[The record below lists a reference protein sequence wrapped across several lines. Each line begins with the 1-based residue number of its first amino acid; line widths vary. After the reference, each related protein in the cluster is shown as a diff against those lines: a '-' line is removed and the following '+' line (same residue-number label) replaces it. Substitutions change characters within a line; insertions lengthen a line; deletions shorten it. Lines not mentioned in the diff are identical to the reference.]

1 MRETINLTEGNISKT
16 LTKLALPIM
25 GTSLI
30 NMLYNLT
37 DIMWLGRLSTN
48 AVAGASAVGFLMWFG
63 MGIVMISQ
71 IGVGIGVSQSYGKD
85 DMNAAK
91 SFISNAIKLDI
102 SLGIIYSLLL
112 LIFRHQL
119 LGFFN
124 IDDPEVIKLAL
135 DYMVIISIGLIF
147 HFINP
152 VFSAIFNASGN
163 SVTPFIINSLGLVVN
178 IILDPVLIFGLGI
191 FPKMGIKG
199 AALATIIAQIVV
211 CMTFIIA
218 AKKNRILFSGLNLL
232 KLPEFNY
239 IKKIVKLGFPAFI
252 QTAIHSG
259 IGMIIARIL
268 SGWGP
273 MAIAVQGIGSQ
284 IESISWMT
292 AEGFAT
298 AMSAFVGQN
307 YGARNYDRVKQGY
320 YKGLKI
326 VCSIGLFSTILFI
339 FGGEAIFKI
348 FIKDDPQAIIE
359 GATYLRVLGLSQI
372 LMCAEI
378 AAIGTFNG
386 LGKTLPPSIIG
397 VTFNSLRIP
406 GALILSA
413 TALGLSGIWWSITIS
428 SILKGI
434 VATSLCIYIL
444 NKGLKE

>member
-1 MRETINLTEGNISKT
+1 MRENINLTEGNITKT

-71 IGVGIGVSQSYGKD
+71 IGVGIGVSQSYGKED
-85 DMNAAK
+85 IDGAK
-91 SFISNAIKLDI
+91 SYISNAIKLDI
-102 SLGIIYSLLL
+102 TLGIIYSLVLFT
-112 LIFRHQL
+112 FRHQII
-119 LGFFN
+119 GFFN
-124 IDDPEVIKLAL
+124 LGDPEVIQLAL
-135 DYMVIISIGLIF
+135 DYMVIICFGLIF

-163 SVTPFIINSLGLVVN
+163 SVTPFIINSVGLVVN
-178 IILDPVLIFGLGI
+178 IILDPALIFGIGF
-191 FPKMGIKG
+191 FPEMGIKG
-199 AALATIIAQIVV
+199 AALATVIAQIVV
-211 CMTFIIA
+211 CITFIIA

-232 KLPEFNY
+232 KLPELNY
-239 IKKIVKLGFPAFI
+239 IKKIAKLGFPAFM

-307 YGARNYDRVKQGY
+307 YGARNFDRVKQGY

-339 FGGEAIFKI
+339 FGGEAIFKL
-348 FIKDDPQAIIE
+348 FIQDDPQAIIE
-359 GATYLRVLGLSQI
+359 GGRYLRILGLSQI

-378 AAIGTFNG
+378 ASIGTFNG
-386 LGKTLPPSIIG
+386 IGKTLPPSIIG
-397 VTFNSLRIP
+397 ITFNLFRIP

-413 TALGLSGIWWSITIS
+413 TALGLSGIWWSISIS

-434 VATSLCIYIL
+434 IATSLCMYML
-444 NKGLKE
+444 NQGLKE